1 MRLFDLHC
9 DTLTECYQKQET
21 LLQNHRHVDLIR
33 GEKLEAWAQLFAVW
47 IPDGVRGEAAF
58 EYGCAVL
65 DFARAEA
72 ERYADRLRIVED
84 AEGLKTALDTGRCAG
99 ILTVEG
105 AAVLAGDLRHLDD
118 LASRG
123 VKLIT
128 LTWNGTNELG
138 HGCLSGCPDGLTA
151 FGKAAVKRM
160 EELSILP
167 DVSHLNEAGFW
178 DVAET
183 FSGPFLAT
191 HSVSAALCASPRNL
205 KDSQFAEIRR
215 RGGLVGL
222 NFCASQLGEQSFE
235 AIERH
240 LDHYLS
246 LDGGNTVAFGADL
259 DGTDLPA
266 DWGGIQVMERLYDY
280 LCRKNYDASCL
291 DKVFFSNC
299 YDFFTAL

>member
-1 MRLFDLHC
+1 MKLFDLHC
-9 DTLTECYQKQET
+9 DTLTECYRRQET
-21 LLQNHRHVDLIR
+21 LLENQGHVDLIR
-33 GEKLEAWAQLFAVW
+33 GGKLGTWAQLYAVW
-47 IPDGVRGEAAF
+47 IPDKVRGEAAF
-58 EYGCAVL
+58 EYCCAVL
-65 DFARAEA
+65 DFARAQE
-72 ERYADRLRIVED
+72 EQYADRLRIVSEPKALKETLD
-84 AEGLKTALDTGRCAG
+84 AGLCAG

-105 AAVLAGDLRHLDD
+105 GAALAGDLRHLDD
-118 LASRG
+118 LAARG

-138 HGCLSGCPDGLTA
+138 HGCLSGCPDGLTP

-160 EELSILP
+160 EERSILP

-183 FSGPFLAT
+183 VSGPFLAT
-191 HSVSAALCASPRNL
+191 HSVSAALCTSPRNL
-205 KDSQFAEIRR
+205 KDSQFDEIRR

-222 NFCASQLGEQSFE
+222 NFCAGQLGEQSFE
-235 AIERH
+235 TIERH

-246 LDGGNTVAFGADL
+246 LGGENTVAFGADL
-259 DGTDLPA
+259 DGTDLPT

-280 LCRKNYDASCL
+280 LCRKNYEASCL

-299 YDFFTAL
+299 YDFFSAL